1 MTTNGT
7 REGADTT
14 SVARTEETSSS
25 LNGQSVEERL
35 EALRQTIRTWDW
47 RAGVVEVRPSATE
60 VAATTGPPLTTTFT
74 EIHADPESLV
84 GDPSPLQGVEDTQ
97 PIVDDATPRSIGVAS
112 STGAITPPV
121 VAVAPSTGTLAPSTR
136 EFDPPLEVAPLLEYP
151 SPDGTLGDEVGVD
164 GTLWLGQ
171 EPEPQPKSEPDGR
184 LLRLW
189 SHRMT
194 KLAVLALAALVVVAL
209 IIGGIRLFAKNPG
222 SPGPSATT
230 VTRPASRSVHH
241 NHFVAPISAAQLTR
255 YQKFALDLH
264 NANLAAI
271 SGFEKAGSTPTPAQV
286 APVVE
291 AYRTAVN
298 NYDFQLHLIQWPQSM
313 QSAIEADYAQ
323 LQALAG
329 FLQAFALV
337 PPNGVPRWL
346 SQVHNRT
353 GTTQAADNVVRQ
365 DLGLPA
371 SFSFP

>member
-1 MTTNGT
+1 M
-7 REGADTT
+7 R
-14 SVARTEETSSS
+14 
-25 LNGQSVEERL
+25 
-35 EALRQTIRTWDW
+35 
-47 RAGVVEVRPSATE
+47 
-60 VAATTGPPLTTTFT
+60 
-74 EIHADPESLV
+74 
-84 GDPSPLQGVEDTQ
+84 
-97 PIVDDATPRSIGVAS
+97 
-112 STGAITPPV
+112 
-121 VAVAPSTGTLAPSTR
+121 VAPP
-136 EFDPPLEVAPLLEYP
+136 LEYP
-151 SPDGTLGDEVGVD
+151 SLEGTHGDVGVD
-164 GTLWLGQ
+164 GASWLGR
-171 EPEPQPKSEPDGR
+171 EPEPQPEPDGR
-184 LLRLW
+184 LRRLW

-194 KLAVLALAALVVVAL
+194 KLAVLGLAALVVVVL
-209 IIGGIRLFAKNPG
+209 VIGGIRLFAKKPA

-230 VTRPASRSVHH
+230 VTRPVSRSVHH
-241 NHFVAPISAAQLTR
+241 NHFVAPISAAQLTQ
-255 YQKFALDLH
+255 YQKFALALH
-264 NANLAAI
+264 NANLTAI

-337 PPNGVPRWL
+337 SPNGIPRWL

-353 GTTQAADNVVRQ
+353 GTTQTADNVVRQ